1 MKEIQIKKYVRY
13 LFGVSI
19 LLFILNKLYLRPW
32 ILENELSGFVLILT
46 YSIPNL
52 LEAIIGTLILTGILL
67 QIRQSFNDKMGTIKD
82 INIRILAVVIATI
95 YVISQELKF
104 HNLGGN
110 NVYDPYD
117 LIASITGLIGT
128 FVVIQI
134 FGFVYKLEK
143 E

>member
-1 MKEIQIKKYVRY
+1 MKEIQIKNYVRY

-52 LEAIIGTLILTGILL
+52 IEAIIGTLILTGILL
-67 QIRQSFNDKMGTIKD
+67 QLRQSFNDKLGTIKD
-82 INIRILAVVIATI
+82 VNLRILAVVIATI

-117 LIASITGLIGT
+117 LIASIMGLMGT
-128 FVVIQI
+128 FAVIQI
-134 FGFVYKLEK
+134 FGFVYNLKK